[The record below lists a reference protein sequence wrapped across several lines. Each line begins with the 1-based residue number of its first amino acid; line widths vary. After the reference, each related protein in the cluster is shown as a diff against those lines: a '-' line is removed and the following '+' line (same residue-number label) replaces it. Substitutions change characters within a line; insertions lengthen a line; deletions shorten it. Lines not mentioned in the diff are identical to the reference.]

1 MVRKESKVS
10 GHTALGLNVCSSAPQ
25 VCDLECLGKKS
36 QLSSY
41 SNVPDC
47 RARAEFLLKES
58 TVVTGNGGGRNK
70 SSGKQKQLECIQHST
85 ERGEQLEKD
94 YWNLRRRSLESAPEE
109 YTAYTQVKMHTARQG
124 KTGSCRLNNFQL
136 SHSVGRSSISDQL
149 TWKDLTED
157 LVHVAQIPE
166 TSHLSIELK

>member
-1 MVRKESKVS
+1 MFQ
-10 GHTALGLNVCSSAPQ
+10 TAEPGPSSS
-25 VCDLECLGKKS
+25 LR
-36 QLSSY
+36 
-41 SNVPDC
+41 
-47 RARAEFLLKES
+47 RARWSQGMEEAEIKVQGS
-58 TVVTGNGGGRNK
+58 R
-70 SSGKQKQLECIQHST
+70 SSWNVHSAVQ
-85 ERGEQLEKD
+85 RGGEQLEKD

-124 KTGSCRLNNFQL
+124 KTGSC
-136 SHSVGRSSISDQL
+136 HSVGRSSISDQL